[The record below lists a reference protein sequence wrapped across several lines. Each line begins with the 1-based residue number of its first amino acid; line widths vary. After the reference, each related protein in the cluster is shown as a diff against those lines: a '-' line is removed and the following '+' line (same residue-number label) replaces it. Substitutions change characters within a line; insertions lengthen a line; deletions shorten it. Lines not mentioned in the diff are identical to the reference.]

1 MKEPEVSICITTY
14 NGEDFI
20 KETIESALSQT
31 YKFLEI
37 LVVDDDSTDNTIKI
51 IQEINDSRIRI
62 IKNEK
67 RKGMV
72 KNWNTAYRNAK
83 GKYLMFLCQ
92 DDVLNKECLSKKV
105 KALKKDKKIVLAF
118 SATSVIDKDDKIRLT
133 RKLYNKDKIVE
144 GKKLIKKS
152 FRIRNMYGEP
162 SNILFRKEICKK
174 AGYFNEDLIYTPDWA
189 YWLNISRFGK
199 VAYVKDDLT
208 WFRISDTSTT
218 RNLLKN
224 KARMDEDEKIF
235 VDYVKKEFNGYIN
248 PFDIL
253 IHKIVNKIRLFMKIL
268 FVQFL

>member
-14 NGEDFI
+14 NGEEFI
-20 KETIESALSQT
+20 KETIESALNQS

-37 LVVDDDSTDNTIKI
+37 LVVDDDSTDNTINI
-51 IQEINDSRIRI
+51 IEQINDSRIRI
-62 IKNEK
+62 IRNKK

-72 KNWNTAYRNAK
+72 KNWNTAYMNAK
-83 GKYLMFLCQ
+83 GKYVMFLCQ
-92 DDVLNKECLSKKV
+92 DDVLNKECLTKKV
-105 KALKKDKKIVLAF
+105 KAIKQDKNIVLAF
-118 SATSVIDKDDKIRLT
+118 SATSVIDKEDKIRLT
-133 RKLYNKDKIVE
+133 RRLYRKDKVVE
-144 GKKLIKKS
+144 GKALIKKS

-162 SNILFRKEICKK
+162 SNILFKKEICKK

-224 KARMDEDEKIF
+224 KGRMDEDERKF
-235 VDYVKKEFNGYIN
+235 VDYVKKEFKGYIN
-248 PFDIL
+248 WFDIMV
-253 IHKIVNKIRLFMKIL
+253 HKIVNKIRLYLKLI